1 MTIHRAFEPGI
12 HRASSRRLT
21 RRGFLSASAAGLGAG
36 ALAAALPGGPVPAE
50 AAPAILAPA
59 AALSS
64 GLVQPADRVRMGF
77 IGVGGRGTTH
87 LRTMLGIDG
96 VEVTWACDIDP
107 SRVAAASG
115 IVGERTGRRPQG
127 TGDHRRVLDA
137 ADVDAVLIST
147 PCDVHASLYLDALAA
162 GKDLYA
168 EKPMCISVEECDR
181 LVKAAEVSKS
191 IFQVGFQSRYNPRI
205 RAGIERIHA
214 GDLGEIVEMRGSYLA
229 HFGPLRGWQS
239 KRARSGDWM
248 VEQAVHFFDIMNW
261 AFRDLAAKAYGWGRR
276 DIFSADEPDRDVTDY
291 YSALIEYPGGAVVNW
306 LHSWLC
312 PAGGAFN
319 RDTMHFMGRG
329 GAVDINDGEIEHMDR
344 GRAKERLPEPGDDP
358 TRLAQKAFLDCV
370 RTRKVPFSNVY
381 NGRDSVLVSL
391 LVREAVDRRRLV
403 TMGEVR
409 TG

>member
-1 MTIHRAFEPGI
+1 
-12 HRASSRRLT
+12 
-21 RRGFLSASAAGLGAG
+21 
-36 ALAAALPGGPVPAE
+36 
-50 AAPAILAPA
+50 
-59 AALSS
+59 
-64 GLVQPADRVRMGF
+64 MGF

-87 LRTMLGIDG
+87 LRTMLGIEG
-96 VEVTWACDIDP
+96 IEVTWTCDIDP

-115 IVGERTGRRPQG
+115 IVEGRTGKKPQG

-147 PCDVHASLYLDALAA
+147 PCDVHAPLYLDTLAA

-168 EKPMCISVEECDR
+168 EKPMCISVEECEQ
-181 LVKAAEVSKS
+181 LVKAAEGSKS

-205 RAGIERIHA
+205 RTAVERIQA
-214 GDLGEIVEMRGSYLA
+214 GEFGEIVEMRGAYLA

-261 AFRDLAAKAYGWGRR
+261 TFRGLASKAYGWGRK
-276 DIFSADEPDRDVTDY
+276 DIFNADEPDRDVTDY
-291 YSALIEYPGGAVVNW
+291 YSALIEYPGGVIVNW

-312 PAGGAFN
+312 PAGGTFN
-319 RDTMHFMGRG
+319 RHTMHFMGRA
-329 GAVDINDGEIEHMDR
+329 GAVDLNDGGIEYMDSS
-344 GRAKERLPEPGDDP
+344 RAKEMLPDPGGDA
-358 TRLAQKAFLDCV
+358 TRFAQQAFLDCV

-381 NGRDSVLVSL
+381 NGRDAVLVAL
-391 LVREAVDRRRLV
+391 LVREAVDSRRQV

-409 TG
+409 KT